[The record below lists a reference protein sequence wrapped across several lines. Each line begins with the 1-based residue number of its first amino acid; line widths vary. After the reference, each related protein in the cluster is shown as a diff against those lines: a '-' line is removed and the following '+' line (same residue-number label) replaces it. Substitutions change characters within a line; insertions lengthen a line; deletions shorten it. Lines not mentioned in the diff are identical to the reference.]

1 MSRGIISKNRKN
13 PKKQRIVEI
22 PFGGIVYGGEKHIL
36 SGFEIEDVKGSN
48 SQYQWNKKFENVF
61 FSHRGHR
68 GHREIGGG
76 GHKADTPRPLSVH
89 PRRGP
94 YKASQEGKKIEEKN
108 RQ

>member
-1 MSRGIISKNRKN
+1 MSRGIVFENRKY

-36 SGFEIEDVKGSN
+36 SGLEIEDVKGSN

-68 GHREIGGG
+68 GHREIE
-76 GHKADTPRPLSVH
+76 TT
-89 PRRGP
+89 
-94 YKASQEGKKIEEKN
+94 SQQGKKIEEKD
-108 RQ
+108 RQQYYRDQFAQNSACQADA